1 MKTFLKG
8 KFRTLYF
15 FYQYLRYRMFILLF
29 FNFLMVLMDSIGLAM
44 FIPLLQVADADEG
57 EVIAKEDDK
66 IGYYVSQAFDAL
78 DLNLNI
84 YSMLMLI
91 VILFSA
97 KAVFAYYASKYSVIN
112 QQLFAK
118 GLRLKLANGL
128 RDMSYKDFVTADMG
142 RTQNSLTGEAW
153 QVVNACN
160 LYLSTIKNS
169 MFVLVYLGFAC
180 FLDWKFSILVALG
193 GGLSNLFYRRY
204 YAKTEKL
211 SRDITQNNHRYS
223 GIVVEVV
230 NHYKYLK
237 ATGRNYIFFNRLKS
251 ELDRL
256 IRNNIDVGVL
266 SARLSAIREP
276 MTIAVICVVII
287 VHTAVFQSPL
297 SAIMIILL
305 LFYRIM
311 QKVVDIQTSW
321 NSYLSSIG
329 TIENM
334 QDFQSYLDQHR
345 EVYSGTHSIQH
356 IDSIELKNIQLFYQ
370 DYKALNNISL
380 YIEKNQSVAFVGES
394 GSGKTSLI
402 NMISTLIP
410 FDEGAF
416 LVNGRDIKQF
426 SNLAYKSK
434 IGYIAQEPTIFNAD
448 IFENVT
454 FWAERTD
461 ESLLKFEQVIEM
473 SSMKSFLESL
483 PEKEKTLLGNNGI
496 NISGG
501 QKQRISIA
509 RELYRDVELLI
520 MDEATSALDSA
531 TEHLVKESIESLKGK
546 VTIISIA
553 HRLSTIQ
560 HADRIYLMEHGSIV
574 AEGDFEELKQN
585 SNFFRKLTE
594 FQGM

>member
-1 MKTFLKG
+1 MKAFFKENF
-8 KFRTLYF
+8 KTLYF
-15 FYQYLRYRMFILLF
+15 FYQYLGYRMFLLLF
-29 FNFLMVLMDSIGLAM
+29 FSFLMVLMDSVGLAM
-44 FIPLLQVADADEG
+44 FLPLLQVADEG
-57 EVIAKEDDK
+57 AAIGKENDK
-66 IGYYVSQAFDAL
+66 VGYYISQLFDMLHL
-78 DLNLNI
+78 DLNV
-84 YSMLMLI
+84 YTMLVLI

-97 KAVFAYYASKYSVIN
+97 KALFAYYASKYSVIN

-118 GLRLKLANGL
+118 GLRLRLADGL
-128 RDMSYKDFVTADMG
+128 RDMAYKDFVTADIG
-142 RTQNSLTGEAW
+142 RTQNSLIGEAW
-153 QVVNACN
+153 QVVNACS
-160 LYLSTIKNS
+160 LYLSAIKNG
-169 MFVLVYLGFAC
+169 MFILVYLGFA
-180 FLDWKFSILVALG
+180 FFFDWKFSILVALG
-193 GGLSNLFYRRY
+193 GGLSNLFYKRY
-204 YAKTEKL
+204 YTKTEKL
-211 SRDITQNNHRYS
+211 SRNITQNNHRYS

-237 ATGRNYIFFNRLKS
+237 ATGRNYLFFNRLKD

-256 IRNNIDVGVL
+256 IKNNIDVGIL
-266 SARLSAIREP
+266 GARLSAVREP
-276 MTIAVICVVII
+276 MTILVICVVIM
-287 VHTAVFQSPL
+287 VHTAIFQSPL

-311 QKVVDIQTSW
+311 QKVMDIQTCW
-321 NSYLSSIG
+321 NSYLSGVG

-345 EVYSGTHSIQH
+345 EVYSGIQPLQR

-370 DYKALNNISL
+370 NYKALNNISL
-380 YIEKNQSVAFVGES
+380 HIEKNQSIAFVGES

-402 NMISTLIP
+402 NLISTLIP

-416 LVNGRDIKQF
+416 LVNGKGIELF
-426 SNLAYKSK
+426 SNVEYKSK

-448 IFENVT
+448 IFDNVT

-461 ESLLKFEQVIEM
+461 ENLQKFEEVIEM
-473 SSMKSFLESL
+473 SSMKNFLESL
-483 PEKEKTLLGNNGI
+483 AEKEKTLLGNNGI

-509 RELYRDVELLI
+509 RELYRDVEVLI

-560 HADRIYLMEHGSIV
+560 HADRIYLMEQGGIV
-574 AEGDFEELKQN
+574 AEGDFEELKQK
-585 SNFFRKLTE
+585 STYFRNLTVL
-594 FQGM
+594 QGM